1 MAKKNTNNF
10 EQQMKRL
17 QEIVEQ
23 LEKED
28 IDLDSSLNLYQEGL
42 TLSKSLKSE
51 LNKFEDKIKSLNEE
65 ENA

>member
-42 TLSKSLKSE
+42 TLSKNLKAE
-51 LNKFEDKIKSLNEE
+51 LNKFEDKINKIAEE
-65 ENA
+65 QDE

>member
-51 LNKFEDKIKSLNEE
+51 LNKFEDKINKIAEE
-65 ENA
+65 QDE